1 VQDKSQ
7 NSKHKFQKIPMTK
20 FSIIESLELGAYL
33 IFSAWD
39 LAPFISLR
47 SPRPRLGAPTFG
59 CGKIQALLH

>member
-1 VQDKSQ
+1 
-7 NSKHKFQKIPMTK
+7 MTK

-39 LAPFISLR
+39 LAPFISPR
-47 SPRPRLGAPTFG
+47 SPRPRLEAPTFG